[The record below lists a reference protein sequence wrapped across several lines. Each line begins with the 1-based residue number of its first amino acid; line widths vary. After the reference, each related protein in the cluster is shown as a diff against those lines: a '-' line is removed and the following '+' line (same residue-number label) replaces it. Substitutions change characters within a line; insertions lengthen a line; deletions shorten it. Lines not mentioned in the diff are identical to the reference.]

1 MKAHLNLWMRAA
13 VLMAV
18 IGLCLIL
25 LPACEASE
33 IVPDGI
39 YSCIEAD
46 TGERYIF
53 SGDQVRV
60 TLYLMGQVTENHVG
74 TYFLKDGRITFHFP
88 TDKDGIYSKTLA
100 FSISEDGQSI
110 TIGKDVFKR
119 G

>member
-1 MKAHLNLWMRAA
+1 MNTNLHLWMRGAA
-13 VLMAV
+13 LLLLLS
-18 IGLCLIL
+18 LCLL
-25 LPACEASE
+25 TLPACEASE
-33 IVPDGI
+33 VVPDGI

-74 TYFLKDGRITFHFP
+74 TYFLKDGQITFSFP

-100 FSISEDGQSI
+100 FSIAEDGQSI
-110 TIGKDVFKR
+110 TIGKDVFRR